1 MQIQSRLYVGF
12 HFISIQSWNFE
23 YSDSFHRNVMM
34 TSKRKLFNSIIDKKL
49 VFSFIFMEL
58 TWKFVNLGE
67 AREEAVEPS
76 VVCPEVETD
85 PLSVNLEYTGST
97 TPR

>member
-1 MQIQSRLYVGF
+1 M
-12 HFISIQSWNFE
+12 
-23 YSDSFHRNVMM
+23 
-34 TSKRKLFNSIIDKKL
+34 KL
-49 VFSFIFMEL
+49 VVLLKINWGHTSVWTIWIKILIEISFALMYL
-58 TWKFVNLGE
+58 TWKLVNLGE

-85 PLSVNLEYTGST
+85 PLSVNFEYTGST

>member
-1 MQIQSRLYVGF
+1 M
-12 HFISIQSWNFE
+12 
-23 YSDSFHRNVMM
+23 
-34 TSKRKLFNSIIDKKL
+34 KL
-49 VFSFIFMEL
+49 VLLLKISWGHTSVWTIWIKIEIEIEISFALMYL

-76 VVCPEVETD
+76 MVCPEVETD
-85 PLSVNLEYTGST
+85 PLSVNFEYTGST

>member
-1 MQIQSRLYVGF
+1 M
-12 HFISIQSWNFE
+12 
-23 YSDSFHRNVMM
+23 
-34 TSKRKLFNSIIDKKL
+34 KL
-49 VFSFIFMEL
+49 VVLLKISWGNTSVWTIWIKIEIEISFALMYL
-58 TWKFVNLGE
+58 TWKLVNLGE

-85 PLSVNLEYTGST
+85 PLSVNFEYTGST